1 MKVKQKPVGDA
12 EIPTSSM
19 ADIAF
24 LLIVYFMVTATFA
37 ATRGLDFALPKDE
50 DNPPVVEKEDSVL
63 IEISNGQINLDNEPP
78 MTFEEDYAGK
88 IFDYL
93 KPKLE
98 ANPKKPVIIR
108 PDPTS
113 RYGYMVEVFD
123 ALRKIKIK
131 SHDNGTR
138 EVYTVSLAEIQEA
151 AEDDTIDLG
160 KDVNISIPT
169 QREIDAFW
177 F

>member
-1 MKVKQKPVGDA
+1 MIFKRSKVTE

-24 LLIVYFMVTATFA
+24 LLIIYFMVTMTFT
-37 ATRGLDFALPKDE
+37 ATRGLDFALPEE
-50 DNPPVVEKEDSVL
+50 DDTPPVIEKEDSVL
-63 IEISNGQINLDNEPP
+63 IEIQPDGQYLVDQKAMRLDE
-78 MTFEEDYAGK
+78 

-98 ANPKKPVIIR
+98 ANPKKPVILR
-108 PDPTS
+108 PQPTS
-113 RYGYMVEVFD
+113 SYGYMVAAFD
-123 ALRKIKIK
+123 TLRHIKVK
-131 SHDNGTR
+131 TDDSGAR
-138 EVYTVSLAEIQEA
+138 EAYQVTSAQIQEA
-151 AEDDTIDLG
+151 EELETDLG
-160 KDVNISIPT
+160 TDVNVSIPT